1 LDLRLVKCYNRPD
14 TKTAISLISLLNPIT
29 PSPELAPLVELAAK
43 LAPLHGYNSTN
54 LPGVRI
60 LRSEAMLEDVP
71 VLYRPGAVFVLQGSK
86 QGFLD
91 GDVYRY
97 DADHYLAVSVPV
109 PFRMASQAA
118 PDCPLLAIYFDFDR
132 HLAAEIAAVMVKP
145 DNSHSREQ
153 ARSLVSSPMEAP
165 IRDVLQRL
173 LVALRTPEESTI
185 LGPGLICELHLRVL
199 MGPQGGPLMAALL
212 REGASDRIV
221 KSLSVIRESY
231 HEKLTVPALAQAA
244 GMSVPSYHAG
254 FKALTGS
261 SPMQYIKAM
270 RLHEARL
277 MIARRE
283 APIATVAM
291 QVGYASPAH
300 FSRDFKRHFHRHPS
314 DEALWLRQHIGD
326 AS

>member
-1 LDLRLVKCYNRPD
+1 MAP
-14 TKTAISLISLLNPIT
+14 SLEMIR
-29 PSPELAPLVELAAK
+29 LVELATR
-43 LAPLHGYNSTN
+43 LAPRHGYNSTS
-54 LPGVRI
+54 LPGLRI

-109 PFRMASQAA
+109 PFRMASQAD
-118 PDCPLLAIYFDFDR
+118 PDCPLLAIYLDFDL
-132 HLAAEIAAVMVKP
+132 HLAAEIAAVMAPSITTP
-145 DNSHSREQ
+145 DSSNGREQ
-153 ARSLVSSPMEAP
+153 ARSLISSPMEP
-165 IRDVLQRL
+165 SIRDVLRRL
-173 LVALRTPEESTI
+173 LGTLQNPEECAI
-185 LGPGLICELHLRVL
+185 LGPGHIRELHFRV
-199 MGPQGGPLMAALL
+199 MSGPQATPLLGAL
-212 REGASDRIV
+212 RHEGAADRIV
-221 KSLSVIRESY
+221 MSLSLIRESY
-231 HEKLTVPALAQAA
+231 HEKLTVPALAQTA
-244 GMSVPSYHAG
+244 GMSVASYHTG
-254 FKALTGS
+254 FRALTGS

-291 QVGYASPAH
+291 QVGYASPAQ
-300 FSRDFKRHFHRHPS
+300 FSRDFKRHFHRTPS
-314 DEALWLRQHIGD
+314 DEALWLREHIGE